1 MITNKKAFPQKPKGY
16 IYLAGKKVKI
26 GSSKKVGKNSRE
38 NTIRAIQEMN
48 YPAAS
53 SGELDPKRN

>member
-26 GSSKKVGKNSRE
+26 GSSKKVAENSRE
-38 NTIRAIQEMN
+38 NTIRAIQELKK
-48 YPAAS
+48 YSIFALPQQLD
-53 SGELDPKRN
+53 GE